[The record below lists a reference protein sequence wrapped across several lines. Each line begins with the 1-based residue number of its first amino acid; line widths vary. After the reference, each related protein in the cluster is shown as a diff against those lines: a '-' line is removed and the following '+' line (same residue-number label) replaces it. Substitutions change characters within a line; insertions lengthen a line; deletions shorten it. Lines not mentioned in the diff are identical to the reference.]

1 MRHLIRLLLVVGVVA
16 SASFIGGGARGESVA
31 AAGGAAPAAAVGPVA
46 IPVALPPIVFEGFGL
61 ADFRGA
67 GSIASALADI
77 GGDTPREDVLGMPLD
92 LVVKGPSGRDR
103 FTDPLN
109 AELRSR
115 IEGLDLSAGM
125 QADPAAVHDGPAKW
139 IGGVRVSSQHA
150 AGREM
155 LELKTSLDR
164 RQQDGVVKLELGPRI
179 ERKLRNGT
187 MLFIDGKAQAQAR
200 RSADGGTWTLPGLA
214 DGQAGGSVG
223 VNASTGL
230 VR

>member
-1 MRHLIRLLLVVGVVA
+1 MRSAIRSLLVVCAVA
-16 SASFIGGGARGESVA
+16 SALVAEGRARGDGGS
-31 AAGGAAPAAAVGPVA
+31 GAAPAAAVGTPA
-46 IPVALPPIVFEGFGL
+46 ETAAPPLVFDGFGL
-61 ADFRGA
+61 DGFAGA
-67 GSIASALADI
+67 GSVASALAGI
-77 GGDTPREDVLGMPLD
+77 GDDAPREDVLGMPVD
-92 LVVKGPSGRDR
+92 LVVKGPSGRER

-139 IGGVRVSSQHA
+139 IGGVRVSSEHA

-164 RQQDGVVKLELGPRI
+164 RQQDGVVRLELGPRI

-187 MLFIDGKAQAQAR
+187 ILFIDGKAQAQAR
-200 RSADGGTWTLPGLA
+200 RPADGGGWALPGLA
-214 DGQAGGSVG
+214 EGQSGGSLG
-223 VNASTGL
+223 VAASTGL

>member
-1 MRHLIRLLLVVGVVA
+1 MRHPIRLLFVVGVVA
-16 SASFIGGGARGESVA
+16 SAPLVGGGALSECA
-31 AAGGAAPAAAVGPVA
+31 AAAEATAQAAAVGPVA
-46 IPVALPPIVFEGFGL
+46 APVAPPLVFEGFGL
-61 ADFRGA
+61 ADFKGA
-67 GSIASALADI
+67 GSMASALAGI
-77 GGDTPREDVLGMPLD
+77 GGETQREDVLGMPVD

-150 AGREM
+150 AGREI
-155 LELKTSLDR
+155 LELRTSLDR
-164 RQQDGVVKLELGPRI
+164 RQQDGLVKLELGPRI

-200 RSADGGTWTLPGLA
+200 RSADGGVWTLPGLA

>member
-1 MRHLIRLLLVVGVVA
+1 MRHPLGLIASLVAVA
-16 SASFIGGGARGESVA
+16 
-31 AAGGAAPAAAVGPVA
+31 GAASVCGAAEADGAAAAVAVA
-46 IPVALPPIVFEGFGL
+46 PPPIVFEGLGL
-61 ADFRGA
+61 GDFKGV
-67 GSIASALADI
+67 GSIASALKGI
-77 GGDTPREDVLGMPLD
+77 GGDAAPREDVLGVPLD

-103 FTDPLN
+103 FADPLN

-115 IEGLDLSAGM
+115 IEGLDVSAGM

-139 IGGVRVSSQHA
+139 IGGVRVSSEHA

-179 ERKLRNGT
+179 ERKLRDGT
-187 MLFIDGKAQAQAR
+187 ILFIDGKAQAQAR
-200 RSADGGTWTLPGLA
+200 RSPESGIWTLPGLTE
-214 DGQAGGSVG
+214 GQSGGSVG
-223 VNASTGL
+223 VAASTGL